1 MIDSIK
7 DFLSKIVL
15 LLCGITISFQ
25 IMNFVLCRCIDN
37 GFIPEEDTLFFI
49 RDIVCMGNVIFQTCK
64 YVCGV
69 GILYVFVS
77 YIQRIFMV
85 YCQ

>member
-15 LLCGITISFQ
+15 LLCGITLSFQ
-25 IMNFVLCRCIDN
+25 IANFILCRCIEN
-37 GFIPEEDTLFFI
+37 GFIPEEDTLFFV
-49 RDIVCMGNVIFQTCK
+49 RDIISMGNVIFQTCK
-64 YVCGV
+64 YLCGI
-69 GILYVFVS
+69 GILYMFAS
-77 YIQRIFMV
+77 YIQYIFRV

>member
-25 IMNFVLCRCIDN
+25 IVNFVLCRCIDS

-49 RDIVCMGNVIFQTCK
+49 RDIICMGNVIFQTCK
-64 YVCGV
+64 YLCGI
-69 GILYVFVS
+69 GILYVFTS
-77 YIQRIFMV
+77 YIQHVFQV
-85 YCQ
+85 CFQ